1 MNTMENK
8 LDASDEGVPL
18 EEINA
23 IQTDGTLKLDAHRG
37 ERLMGHCL
45 AVGSYARKLLREMP
59 LRPPAGLTVDDVEKL
74 VFLAG
79 ACHDLG
85 KATNKFQRYLYT
97 DDKAQKEAMKADPL
111 TRHALLGAFIAY
123 ALLVKSD
130 LDRNLQATPLGRVLR
145 FAPFWVI
152 RRHHGNLLFPKQDL
166 ELRKADKELLVSQLA
181 DCPAAEMERIL
192 ARIAEVG
199 GFTPQPLISYAEVC
213 ARAGDLF
220 EQFGDE
226 SLDVVPDLEH
236 LQKHKA
242 ESLSSWL
249 LLQQFFSVLLAA
261 DKSYA
266 AVEIRRTINDWGL
279 GPHWVKQYR
288 ARNFSAVATA
298 GVNAWR
304 AEVSHTAAATM
315 DAAPIDASF
324 FQLTL
329 PTGLGKTLIALD
341 CALRLRER
349 LRETHRSA
357 RTIIYALPFLSVLE
371 QAAGVYDDL
380 VAFALNTETKTLPSE
395 LMIRH
400 HHLAELR
407 YVKGEK
413 RETES
418 EASRTDW
425 REFSPN
431 QSQLMIEGW
440 RSALVMTSTVQ
451 LFQSLFAGRNRS
463 TRKLHRLAGAIVVLD
478 EVQSI
483 PFKYWP
489 LMRRA
494 MRALN
499 ALFDTR
505 FLLVTA
511 TQPRFLGDEGNQTVE
526 LVADY
531 KTYFERLNRTV
542 TTFDL
547 ALHTPAELAE
557 IVLGKLNQEHQG
569 QDALVIVNTI
579 AAAVELFETLSDRL
593 STTHD
598 VLHLSTNIIPAE
610 RARRIAQAK
619 DRRHRTRPLFV
630 VSTQLVEAGV
640 DFSFPV
646 LFRDFAPFSS
656 LVQAAGRANRNGEYP
671 IGNVYVYAL
680 KSEKGKRLADYIY
693 DPVELDTTKRVLE
706 QLPQRLD
713 EAGLIQGI
721 ETYFREIQPQ
731 GTPQSQQVLKGA
743 ETLCFKPKS
752 KGERE
757 ALETFRLIEDDETQE
772 VFIEIDEHA
781 AAAWRGYNDL
791 YRQPLTAEASLEESF
806 DRVGKLRAALIKCRP
821 YMLSVP
827 IKYFHDEARA
837 AARKDEICRYA
848 RTEVSSVYDL
858 TTGWKRIT
866 KENQ

>member
-1 MNTMENK
+1 MSNDE
-8 LDASDEGVPL
+8 LSLSAQDEGVPL
-18 EEINA
+18 EEIKA
-23 IQTDGTLKLDAHRG
+23 IQADGTLGLDAHRG

-59 LRPPAGLTVDDVEKL
+59 LRPPDGLTVDAIEKL

-85 KATNKFQRYLYT
+85 KATSSFQRYLNS
-97 DDKAQKEAMKADPL
+97 DDKHEKEVMKADPM

-123 ALLVKSD
+123 ALLVRSE
-130 LDRNLQATPLGRVLR
+130 LDRTLKTTPFGRILR

-166 ELRKADKELLVSQLA
+166 ELRKTDKELLVRQLN

-192 ARIAEVG
+192 SRIAEVG
-199 GFTPQPLISYAEVC
+199 GFMPQPLVSYVEM
-213 ARAGDLF
+213 RAQAVELF
-220 EQFGDE
+220 DQFGDE
-226 SLDVVPDLEH
+226 SLDVVPDLED
-236 LQKHKA
+236 LQKNKA
-242 ESLSSWL
+242 ASLSSWL

-266 AVEIRRTINDWGL
+266 AVEIRRAINDWGM
-279 GPHWVKQYR
+279 GPSWVAQYR
-288 ARNFSAVATA
+288 ARNFTTAAVT
-298 GVNAWR
+298 GVNSWR
-304 AEVSHTAAATM
+304 AEVSCTAAETM
-315 DAAPIDASF
+315 DAAPVDAPF

-349 LRETHRSA
+349 LREPQRSP

-380 VAFALNTETKTLPSE
+380 FAFALQSDTKTVPSE

-413 RETES
+413 RETEG
-418 EASRTDW
+418 EAERTDW
-425 REFSPN
+425 REFNPN

-494 MRALN
+494 MHALN
-499 ALFDTR
+499 VLFDTR

-511 TQPRFLGDEGNQTVE
+511 TQPRFLGETEDGKGATVE

-531 KTYFERLNRTV
+531 KTYFERLNRTI

-547 ALHTPAELAE
+547 ELRTPVALAE
-557 IVLGKLNQEHQG
+557 IIVEKLNNEHCG
-569 QDALVIVNTI
+569 QDALIIVNTI
-579 AAAVELFETLSDRL
+579 AAAIEVFEMLTSTLAA
-593 STTHD
+593 THE
-598 VLHLSTNIIPAE
+598 VIHLSTNIIPAE

-619 DRRHRTRPLFV
+619 DRKHRTRPLVV

-656 LVQAAGRANRNGEYP
+656 LVQAAGRCNRNGEYL

-680 KSEKGKRLADYIY
+680 KNEKGMRLTKGIY
-693 DPVELDTTKRVLE
+693 DAVEIDATERVLQ
-706 QLPQRLD
+706 QLPASLD

-721 ETYFREIQPQ
+721 ETYFKEIQPN
-731 GTPQSQQVLKGA
+731 GTVDSQQVLRGA
-743 ETLCFKPKS
+743 ETLCFKRKD
-752 KGERE
+752 KECKD
-757 ALETFRLIEDDETQE
+757 ALETFRLIEDEEAQE
-772 VFIEIDEHA
+772 VFIEIDA
-781 AAAWRGYNDL
+781 QASAAWRAYNDH
-791 YRQPLTAEASLEESF
+791 YRQPLNADASLEEQF
-806 DRVGKLRAALIKCRP
+806 RP
-821 YMLSVP
+821 G
-827 IKYFHDEARA
+827 R
-837 AARKDEICRYA
+837 
-848 RTEVSSVYDL
+848 
-858 TTGWKRIT
+858 
-866 KENQ
+866 